1 MASFIEIVDGLSI
14 DKNLIV
20 SVGRVGDKKIVI
32 QTEHR
37 EFEVNGN
44 YKSFIEFLNKE
55 EEENA
60 KARKFTDQYF
70 GG

>member
-1 MASFIEIVDGLSI
+1 MKFVELVSGFSINVDS
-14 DKNLIV
+14 IV
-20 SVGRVGDKKIVI
+20 SVKDNEGTLVI
-32 QTEHR
+32 QTENR